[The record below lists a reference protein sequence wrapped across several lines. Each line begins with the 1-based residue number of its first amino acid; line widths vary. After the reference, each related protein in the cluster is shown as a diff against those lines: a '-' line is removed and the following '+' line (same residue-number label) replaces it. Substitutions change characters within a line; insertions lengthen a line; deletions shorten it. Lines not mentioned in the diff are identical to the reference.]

1 MPAIRNASFGRH
13 LSAAAAA
20 APCVAYA
27 VLFATSDSYQ
37 ASPIG
42 MGMKCEKSAKL
53 TLETLN
59 SNDRSETES
68 GS

>member
-13 LSAAAAA
+13 LSAAAA

-42 MGMKCEKSAKL
+42 MDMKCEAYIGNFE
-53 TLETLN
+53 LE
-59 SNDRSETES
+59 RPK
-68 GS
+68 

>member
-1 MPAIRNASFGRH
+1 MLAIRNASFGRH

-27 VLFATSDSYQ
+27 VLFATSGSYQ

-42 MGMKCEKSAKL
+42 MGMKCEAYIGNFE
-53 TLETLN
+53 LE
-59 SNDRSETES
+59 RPK
-68 GS
+68 